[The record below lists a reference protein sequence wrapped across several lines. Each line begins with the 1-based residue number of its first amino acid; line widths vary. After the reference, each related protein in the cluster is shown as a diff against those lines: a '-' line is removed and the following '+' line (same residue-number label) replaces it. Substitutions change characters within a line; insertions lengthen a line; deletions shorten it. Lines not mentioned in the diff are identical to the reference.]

1 MVFSRLSDVEVFNLK
16 TNVWRIISKMNNE
29 REFPG
34 SVNYSLICSA
44 KKKCEYFLG
53 EISHLLFCKNLAFF
67 AKQINAKFHIV
78 YASFCKVH
86 FQEKKEFVKYNRK
99 FLRNFEYFAKV
110 FFCWKHYTV
119 KAHSNWNFKFSSN
132 KICWSTG
139 LKYTLAESLVKFCW
153 MYFQSP

>member
-1 MVFSRLSDVEVFNLK
+1 MVFSRLSDVEVFDLK

-34 SVNYSLICSA
+34 SVNYSLICFA

-53 EISHLLFCKNLAFF
+53 EISHLLFFKYFAFF

-99 FLRNFEYFAKV
+99 FLWNFKYFAKV
-110 FFCWKHYTV
+110 FFRWKHYTV
-119 KAHSNWNFKFSSN
+119 KVLLNLS
-132 KICWSTG
+132 WSCSE
-139 LKYTLAESLVKFCW
+139 L
-153 MYFQSP
+153 